1 MVEMREVQ
9 LEQSI
14 STIVFL
20 FMICEGDVSDVNI
33 KVTLENSDIMLIS
46 CLINTHY
53 IQCGGTKLCIRTS
66 LLCEPVS
73 LQVAT
78 SCDAVSSRNRQDLIH
93 SLVPPHY
100 VCNKFI

>member
-9 LEQSI
+9 LEQNI

-46 CLINTHY
+46 W
-53 IQCGGTKLCIRTS
+53 
-66 LLCEPVS
+66 
-73 LQVAT
+73 
-78 SCDAVSSRNRQDLIH
+78 
-93 SLVPPHY
+93 LVLDKYPLHT
-100 VCNKFI
+100 

>member
-53 IQCGGTKLCIRTS
+53 IHSVVVQNF
-66 LLCEPVS
+66 VS
-73 LQVAT
+73 GRVCCVNQYHYKSRRVVMRLVHAT
-78 SCDAVSSRNRQDLIH
+78 D
-93 SLVPPHY
+93 
-100 VCNKFI
+100 KT